1 MIWCNLASEKMYTS
15 HLLQS
20 VFSPTYWLQLRRRS
34 LPETWWMCM
43 CKISQQISILK
54 AFIPRLLNVYSSLM
68 HSPLKTSNVFGLYA
82 VEQLV
87 TCTNG
92 SPVVPS
98 IASCPLYPTS
108 YAHLPAG
115 IFSWAVI
122 CTWVWIV

>member
-1 MIWCNLASEKMYTS
+1 MYKS

-20 VFSPTYWLQLRRRS
+20 AFGPTYWLQLRRRS
-34 LPETWWMCM
+34 LPETRWMCM
-43 CKISQQISILK
+43 CKISWQISTLK
-54 AFIPRLLNVYSSLM
+54 AFIPRLLNVYSSPM
-68 HSPLKTSNVFGLYA
+68 HSLLKTSDFFVLCA

-98 IASCPLYPTS
+98 IASCPLHPAR
-108 YAHLPAG
+108 YAHLPAR

-122 CTWVWIV
+122 CTWVWIA